1 MKKFIPVIVFTLIIT
16 TLIAYFG
23 GLATGLAYDPSM
35 TYESP
40 MVVTEVNDELGWVTL
55 VDWNGEAWCIRGDGY
70 EVDELLIAT
79 LNNNNTETIYDDM
92 IVKVER
98 GQTIVEN

>member
-1 MKKFIPVIVFTLIIT
+1 MKKLYTPIIIVIILLAF
-16 TLIAYFG
+16 AYVC
-23 GLATGLAYDPSM
+23 GLATGLNYDPSV

-40 MVVTEVNDELGWVTL
+40 VVVTEVNEELGWVTL

-79 LNNNNTETIYDDM
+79 FNNNNTETIYDDM
-92 IVKVER
+92 IVMIER
-98 GQTIVEN
+98 GQANIGN